1 MSPQVNINIG
11 GKRKA
16 NGSRYRNDNEDS
28 DDDQP
33 MSKKPKSEDKTP
45 KARFVQLRAH
55 VDDLFDNAIE
65 FTAQTQMVVE
75 HLNKSHRVKRL
86 SIRDFGRMDF
96 VEAVGRLSDITA
108 PADVDETRTDLHT
121 AIFLEHGII
130 FDTLRVGLT
139 GIAERADKVLRAL
152 EIVQP
157 EAEAASRNSHG
168 ANIVAVTKMVEVY
181 RSMLKDCS
189 SLLAETHPA
198 IEVVEQRYPNNQKHD
213 STRSTQRYGTW
224 ETRIVEV
231 WKRMDDVSRVIRTS
245 HESDVKRPTSQKPE
259 ITWHRRRVLLEA
271 PLALVMMDLYQALGE
286 SYEAAFAAA
295 LELAPKVFAHPG
307 WCTVE

>member
-1 MSPQVNINIG
+1 MPVNTNIG

-16 NGSRYRNDNEDS
+16 NGSRYRSDNEDS

-45 KARFVQLRAH
+45 NPRFVQLRAH
-55 VDDLFDNAIE
+55 VDDLFDNATE

-86 SIRDFGRMDF
+86 SIRDFGRTDL

-130 FDTLRVGLT
+130 FDTLRIGLT
-139 GIAERADKVLRAL
+139 GIAERANKVLRAL

-157 EAEAASRNSHG
+157 EAEAASRDSHG

-189 SLLAETHPA
+189 GLLVETHPA
-198 IEVVEQRYPNNQKHD
+198 IEMVKQRFPEKQKFDLVRINQG
-213 STRSTQRYGTW
+213 YGTW
-224 ETRIVEV
+224 DRRIAGLR
-231 WKRMDDVSRVIRTS
+231 KQLDDAPRVIKTR
-245 HESDVKRPTSQKPE
+245 HESDIKKPARQKPE
-259 ITWHRRRVLLEA
+259 IMWYQRRALIEA
-271 PLALVMMDLYQALGE
+271 PLALVVMDLYQALGE

-307 WCTVE
+307 WCTVK

>member
-1 MSPQVNINIG
+1 MPVNTNIG

-16 NGSRYRNDNEDS
+16 NGSRYRSDNEDS

-45 KARFVQLRAH
+45 NPRFIQLRAH
-55 VDDLFDNAIE
+55 VDDLFDNATE

-86 SIRDFGRMDF
+86 SIRDFGRTDF

-130 FDTLRVGLT
+130 FDTLRIGLT
-139 GIAERADKVLRAL
+139 GIAERANKVLRAL

-157 EAEAASRNSHG
+157 EAEAASRDSHG

-198 IEVVEQRYPNNQKHD
+198 IEVVEQRYPKKQKHD
-213 STRSTQRYGTW
+213 SNRSTQRYGTW
-224 ETRIVEV
+224 ENLIAEV
-231 WKRMDDVSRVIRTS
+231 SKKMDDMPRVIRTAV
-245 HESDVKRPTSQKPE
+245 EFDVKKPGPLTPE
-259 ITWHRRRVLLEA
+259 IKWHRRRAFIEA
-271 PLALVMMDLYQALGE
+271 PLALVVMDLYQALGE

-307 WCTVE
+307 WCTVK